1 MNSTTRNS
9 ERLTTIV
16 NAWANLRPT
25 KSFAGM
31 TLEEFKL
38 AIAASTE
45 ARARLAH
52 ANEQAAEAK
61 VDRANA
67 DQLTMPVLDRVVAA
81 VVADP
86 TEGYDG
92 ALYAAMGYV
101 RKSERSSGLTR
112 RTSANS
118 AQPAASPVAR
128 AA

>member
-1 MNSTTRNS
+1 MNSSTRITG
-9 ERLTTIV
+9 RLTIFV
-16 NAWANLRPT
+16 NAWASLRPT

-38 AIAASTE
+38 AIAPSVE

-52 ANEQAAEAK
+52 ANEQVDVAL
-61 VDRANA
+61 VDRDNA
-67 DQLTMPVLDRVVAA
+67 DQQTARILDRVVGA
-81 VVADP
+81 VVADQ

-92 ALYAAMGYV
+92 ALYAALGYV

-112 RTSANS
+112 RAFVQPSESAT
-118 AQPAASPVAR
+118 PAIAK

>member
-1 MNSTTRNS
+1 MNSTTRHT

-16 NAWANLRPT
+16 NAWARLRPT

-31 TLEEFKL
+31 TLEEFTL
-38 AIAASTE
+38 ALAPSTE
-45 ARARLAH
+45 ARARLAQ
-52 ANEQAAEAK
+52 ATKQAAEAK

-67 DQLTMPVLDRVVAA
+67 DRLTSVVLDRVVAG

-86 TEGYDG
+86 TEGYNS

-101 RKSERSSGLTR
+101 RKSERGSGLTR
-112 RTSANS
+112 RALVESAE
-118 AQPAASPVAR
+118 PDASPDAQ